1 MKAIVYT
8 KYGLPDVLQL
18 KEIEKPAPKDNEIL
32 VKIKATT
39 VTAGDIRSRS
49 FTVPSSVWLPA
60 RIALGFKQPK
70 KQILGME
77 LAGEVELVGKDVTR
91 FKKGDQVFAATQV
104 NFGSYAEY
112 ICLPEDGAVCMKPSN
127 ISYEEAAAIPIG
139 ARTALF
145 FLRKANVQSGQNI
158 LIYGASG
165 SVGSYAVQISKY
177 FGATVTGVCS
187 SSNLELV
194 KSLGADEVIDYTT
207 KNFSTTDE
215 TYDVIFEAVNRS
227 SFSEC
232 IKMLKEDGTYINIV
246 EPLPSAQMFWTKL
259 TSRVKLILSQNAP
272 ETSEALNFL
281 KELVEDGKI
290 KVVIDRQYTF
300 EEIIEAHIY
309 VEKGHKKGNVVITM
323 EHNDDSK

>member
-1 MKAIVYT
+1 MK
-8 KYGLPDVLQL
+8 
-18 KEIEKPAPKDNEIL
+18 KP
-32 VKIKATT
+32 
-39 VTAGDIRSRS
+39 
-49 FTVPSSVWLPA
+49 
-60 RIALGFKQPK
+60 QP
-70 KQILGME
+70 
-77 LAGEVELVGKDVTR
+77 
-91 FKKGDQVFAATQV
+91 
-104 NFGSYAEY
+104 
-112 ICLPEDGAVCMKPSN
+112 
-127 ISYEEAAAIPIG
+127 IPIG

-215 TYDVIFEAVNRS
+215 TYDVIFEAVNKS

-232 IKMLKEDGTYINIV
+232 IKMLKEGGTYINIV
-246 EPLPSAQMFWTKL
+246 EPLPSAQMLWTKL
-259 TSRVKLILSQNAP
+259 TSRMKLILSQNAP

-281 KELVEDGKI
+281 KELVENDKI

>member
-1 MKAIVYT
+1 M
-8 KYGLPDVLQL
+8 
-18 KEIEKPAPKDNEIL
+18 
-32 VKIKATT
+32 
-39 VTAGDIRSRS
+39 
-49 FTVPSSVWLPA
+49 
-60 RIALGFKQPK
+60 
-70 KQILGME
+70 
-77 LAGEVELVGKDVTR
+77 
-91 FKKGDQVFAATQV
+91 
-104 NFGSYAEY
+104 
-112 ICLPEDGAVCMKPSN
+112 
-127 ISYEEAAAIPIG
+127 
-139 ARTALF
+139 
-145 FLRKANVQSGQNI
+145 
-158 LIYGASG
+158 
-165 SVGSYAVQISKY
+165 
-177 FGATVTGVCS
+177 CS

-246 EPLPSAQMFWTKL
+246 EPLPSAQMLWTKL

-281 KELVEDGKI
+281 KELVENGKI

-300 EEIIEAHIY
+300 EEIIEAHI
-309 VEKGHKKGNVVITM
+309 VCRKRDIKKGNVVITM